1 MSPASGRFNPLEATA
16 AVTGLPILRASR
28 SLDEKLFAKDSCF
41 INGHVPVT
49 AMVTLLACA
58 SALAHGYGG
67 VAMSNEHSSSVPNIN
82 WNGQEINHQ
91 WSKSAAAEVLL
102 AQALA
107 ERVGEEFTVASFL
120 RNRSEIW
127 VAQEMAPQSRYLSVF
142 RSCNRA
148 FAQEETRRANNWCGE
163 CDKCLFINLVLAPF
177 VTREALREIFGSE
190 PLANPSLVGQ
200 LEVLVGLGAEHKPF
214 ECVGDPDESAV
225 ALQRVVDKSEWA
237 EVAHLSELAARL
249 NPQVSFESL
258 LSVQGESRVPA
269 HWL

>member
-1 MSPASGRFNPLEATA
+1 M
-16 AVTGLPILRASR
+16 
-28 SLDEKLFAKDSCF
+28 
-41 INGHVPVT
+41 
-49 AMVTLLACA
+49 
-58 SALAHGYGG
+58 
-67 VAMSNEHSSSVPNIN
+67 
-82 WNGQEINHQ
+82 
-91 WSKSAAAEVLL
+91 
-102 AQALA
+102 
-107 ERVGEEFTVASFL
+107 
-120 RNRSEIW
+120 
-127 VAQEMAPQSRYLSVF
+127 
-142 RSCNRA
+142 
-148 FAQEETRRANNWCGE
+148 
-163 CDKCLFINLVLAPF
+163 APF